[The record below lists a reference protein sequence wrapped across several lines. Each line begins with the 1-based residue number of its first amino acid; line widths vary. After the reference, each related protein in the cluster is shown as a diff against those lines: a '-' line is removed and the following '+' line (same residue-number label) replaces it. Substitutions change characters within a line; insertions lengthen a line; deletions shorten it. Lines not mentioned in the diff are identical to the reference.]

1 MYDTEWIWILL
12 YDFYYWRVM
21 ILDGTSNNTLYDSIV
36 SSEASVPTI
45 HISLNT
51 YLTENCDH
59 CIHSDLRKMEGT
71 IDLK

>member
-1 MYDTEWIWILL
+1 
-12 YDFYYWRVM
+12 M

-36 SSEASVPTI
+36 SSEASLPKI
-45 HISLNT
+45 HTSLNT